1 MIWMENLKKEFLELL
16 DRDLEFRYAIAGY
29 LGLSEI
35 LKRLDSIVGEQTK
48 VWVEISKVWEEVKAL
63 REEQGKIWAE
73 INKVWSEISRV
84 WEEIKALREGQNR
97 LWEEVKDL
105 REGQNRL
112 WEELTKLRED
122 MIEGFR
128 RHDEEIAKLRQDM
141 IEGFRRHDEEIARLR
156 LDMMEGFKRHDEEL
170 AKLRSDMIEGFNLLK
185 RHLDALGARW
195 GIMAEEA
202 FREGLRGLIERELG
216 FRVERW
222 VSYDDEGMVFGY
234 PSRVE
239 VDIAVKDE
247 RLLLVEVSSHIRASD
262 VHEFKRKAELYERKT
277 GRKPD
282 RLIIITPY
290 ADGKALETAE
300 KFDIEVY
307 TKV

>member
-1 MIWMENLKKEFLELL
+1 MENLKKEFLELL